1 MRPDGDIGPS
11 TSSQVSLHAILDA
24 LLLHPNMLLALA
36 LAATLL
42 VTRFALGD
50 DRPFIYPVAGQ
61 SEQQLADDRYV
72 CHREAV
78 DRSGF
83 DPVNAALEPPVRS
96 APVAVPIPVNEKQG
110 ATAVGI
116 LTGAVAGGVLG
127 TATDNHPAE
136 IAATAAVLGGV
147 IGGAIESE
155 GARKAEAEATA
166 EAEAQ
171 MRDQQSEIA
180 AVEARR
186 EAYELVFAACMKARG
201 YSVR

>member
-1 MRPDGDIGPS
+1 MRDDANNARSG
-11 TSSQVSLHAILDA
+11 QVRLRAFA
-24 LLLHPNMLLALA
+24 NTLLLHPNMLLALA
-36 LAATLL
+36 LTATLL

-50 DRPFIYPVAGQ
+50 DRPFIYPMAGQ

-83 DPVNAALEPPVRS
+83 DPVNAALEPPDRS
-96 APVAVPIPVNEKQG
+96 EPVAVPIPANEKRG

-116 LTGAVAGGVLG
+116 VTGAVAGGVLG
-127 TATDNHPAE
+127 SATDNHPAE
-136 IAATAAVLGGV
+136 IAATSAVLGGV
-147 IGGAIESE
+147 IGAAIESE
-155 GARKAEAEATA
+155 GARTAEAQATVEAEAR
-166 EAEAQ
+166 

-180 AVEARR
+180 AEQARR
-186 EAYELVFAACMKARG
+186 GVYNLVFADCMKARG